1 MNLTTLY
8 RTLLVISGPTAV
20 GKTSAVV
27 SLAEQYHVPIISA
40 DSRQFF
46 REMKIGTAYPTDE
59 ELARAQ
65 RYLVGMLSIH
75 DYYNIYMY
83 EQAVLQLLD
92 RLFEQYPFVL
102 MEGGSPQYIAAVC
115 HGVDETPDADPQ
127 IRDYVNRMFQNN
139 GIEALRAQ
147 LQTLDPDFY
156 ATVDKNN
163 HKRMIRAIEVSLQTG
178 RPYSSLM
185 HHQEKER
192 DFTICRYYLNRP
204 REELFA
210 RIGLRVDK
218 MMEAGL
224 EAEARALYPYRELNA
239 LNTVGYKELFDYF
252 DGKCSLEKAV
262 ENIKTHTRRYAKK
275 QLIWFRKEYQ
285 ELDAREVDAR
295 GLADVLQETVP
306 GKCC

>member
-1 MNLTTLY
+1 MY

-27 SLAEQYHVPIISA
+27 SLAEQYQVPIISA

-46 REMKIGTAYPTDE
+46 REMRIGTAYPTEE
-59 ELARAQ
+59 ELARAT
-65 RYLVGMLSIH
+65 RYFVGMLSMT

-115 HGVDETPDADPQ
+115 DGVDETPDADPQ
-127 IRDYVNRMFQNN
+127 IREYVNNLFARN
-139 GIEALRAQ
+139 GIESLQAQ
-147 LQTLDPDFY
+147 LQLLDPAFY
-156 ATVDKNN
+156 ETVDKKN
-163 HKRMIRAIEVSLQTG
+163 HKRMIRAIEVCLQTG

-185 HHQEKER
+185 RHQKKER
-192 DFTICRYYLNRP
+192 DFTILKYYLNRP
-204 REELFA
+204 RAELFE
-210 RIGLRVDK
+210 RINRRVDK

-224 EAEARALYPYRELNA
+224 EAEARQLYPYRHLNA

-252 DGKCSLEKAV
+252 GGTCTLEQAV
-262 ENIKTHTRRYAKK
+262 EDIKTHTRRYAKK
-275 QLIWFRKEYQ
+275 QLNWFKKDYR
-285 ELDAREVDAR
+285 ELDASRIENEGWDN
-295 GLADVLQETVP
+295 LLP
-306 GKCC
+306 L

>member
-1 MNLTTLY
+1 MNLINLY
-8 RTLLVISGPTAV
+8 RTLVVVSGPTAV

-27 SLAEQYHVPIISA
+27 SLAELYGVPIISA

-46 REMKIGTAYPTDE
+46 REMKIGTAHPSDE

-92 RLFEQYPFVL
+92 RLFAQYPFVL

-127 IRDYVNRMFQNN
+127 VRDYVNQLFQRN
-139 GIEALRAQ
+139 GIEALQAQ
-147 LQTLDPDFY
+147 LKLLDPDFY
-156 ATVDKNN
+156 ASVDLRN
-163 HKRMIRAIEVSLQTG
+163 HKRLIRALEVCLQTG

-185 HHQEKER
+185 RHQHKER
-192 DFTICRYYLNRP
+192 DFTIHKYYLNRP
-204 REELFA
+204 REELFE
-210 RIGLRVDK
+210 RINLRVDK
-218 MMEAGL
+218 MMESGL
-224 EAEARALYPYRELNA
+224 EEEARQLYPYRDLNA

-252 DGKCSLEKAV
+252 EGKCSLDKAV
-262 ENIKTHTRRYAKK
+262 EDIKTHTRRYAKK
-275 QLIWFRKEYQ
+275 QLTWFKKDYQ
-285 ELDAREVDAR
+285 ELDACEVDQK
-295 GLADVLQETVP
+295 GLDKVLEESSSL
-306 GKCC
+306 

>member
-1 MNLTTLY
+1 MY

-27 SLAEQYHVPIISA
+27 SLAEQYQVPIISA

-46 REMKIGTAYPTDE
+46 REMKIGTAYPTEE
-59 ELARAQ
+59 ELARAT
-65 RYLVGMLSIH
+65 RYFVGMLSIT

-115 HGVDETPDADPQ
+115 DGVDETPDADPQ
-127 IRDYVNRMFQNN
+127 IREYVNNLFARN
-139 GIEALRAQ
+139 GIDSLQAQ
-147 LQTLDPDFY
+147 LQLLDPEFY
-156 ATVDKNN
+156 ETVDKKN
-163 HKRMIRAIEVSLQTG
+163 HKRMIRAIEVCLQTG

-185 HHQEKER
+185 RHQKKER
-192 DFTICRYYLNRP
+192 DFTILKYYLNRP
-204 REELFA
+204 RAELFE
-210 RIGLRVDK
+210 RINLRVDK

-224 EAEARALYPYRELNA
+224 EAEARQLYPYRHLNA

-252 DGKCSLEKAV
+252 DGTCTLEQAV
-262 ENIKTHTRRYAKK
+262 EDIKTHTRRYAKK
-275 QLIWFRKEYQ
+275 QLNWFKKDYR
-285 ELDAREVDAR
+285 ELDASRIEKE
-295 GLADVLQETVP
+295 GWGQLLP
-306 GKCC
+306 L

>member
-8 RTLLVISGPTAV
+8 RTLIVISGPTAV

-27 SLAEQYHVPIISA
+27 SLAEQCHVPIISA
-40 DSRQFF
+40 DSRQFYH
-46 REMKIGTAYPTDE
+46 EMKIGTAYPTDE

-127 IRDYVNRMFQNN
+127 IRDYVNRMFQTN
-139 GIEALRAQ
+139 GIEAVRAQ
-147 LQTLDPDFY
+147 LQLLDPDFY
-156 ATVDKNN
+156 ATVDRNN
-163 HKRMIRAIEVSLQTG
+163 HKRMIRAVEVSLQTG
-178 RPYSSLM
+178 KPYSSLM
-185 HHQEKER
+185 HHQPKER
-192 DFTICRYYLNRP
+192 DFTICKYYLNRP

-224 EAEARALYPYRELNA
+224 EEEARNLYP
-239 LNTVGYKELFDYF
+239 
-252 DGKCSLEKAV
+252 
-262 ENIKTHTRRYAKK
+262 
-275 QLIWFRKEYQ
+275 
-285 ELDAREVDAR
+285 
-295 GLADVLQETVP
+295 
-306 GKCC
+306 

>member
-1 MNLTTLY
+1 MSSTSLY

-27 SLAEQYHVPIISA
+27 SLAEQYQVPIISA

-46 REMKIGTAYPTDE
+46 REMRIGTAYPTEE
-59 ELARAQ
+59 ELARAT
-65 RYLVGMLSIH
+65 RYFVGMLSIT

-115 HGVDETPDADPQ
+115 DGVDETPDADPQ
-127 IRDYVNRMFQNN
+127 IREYVNNLFARN
-139 GIEALRAQ
+139 GIESLQAQ
-147 LQTLDPDFY
+147 LQLLDPEFY
-156 ATVDKNN
+156 ETVDKKN
-163 HKRMIRAIEVSLQTG
+163 HKRMIRAIEVCLQTG

-185 HHQEKER
+185 RHQKKER
-192 DFTICRYYLNRP
+192 DFTILKYYLNRP
-204 REELFA
+204 RAELFE
-210 RIGLRVDK
+210 RINRRVDK

-224 EAEARALYPYRELNA
+224 EAEARQLYPYRHLNA

-252 DGKCSLEKAV
+252 GGTCTLEQAV
-262 ENIKTHTRRYAKK
+262 EDIKTHTRRYAKK
-275 QLIWFRKEYQ
+275 QLNWFKKDYR
-285 ELDAREVDAR
+285 ELDASRIENEGWDN
-295 GLADVLQETVP
+295 LLP
-306 GKCC
+306 L